1 LKILFKFFFILW
13 VGSIGFIPRANAL
26 IELSGDYGLSQQVY
40 GAQRNNNIESTTVGA
55 SVALYLFDYTAI
67 ELNYNQ
73 TETITDDN
81 TTLSIDSTYDLTKQ
95 VNTVQ
100 IYSYG
105 IGIRQAFAGRNS
117 RFRPSMSI
125 GYARQFA
132 SDSTVAHFRNNDLG
146 STFTISDVEEK
157 TRIDSVFGSFSLEIM
172 LTQTF
177 SIRGSVKTIFK
188 AFEFNRAQDNM
199 KYLVGF
205 SWYL

>member
-1 LKILFKFFFILW
+1 MLKSFLIFLFGLFLATH
-13 VGSIGFIPRANAL
+13 SSYAL
-26 IELSGDYGLSQQVY
+26 IELGGEYGVSQQVY
-40 GAQRNNNIESTTVGA
+40 GSERTNTIESTTTGA

-67 ELNYNQ
+67 EFNYNQ
-73 TETITDDN
+73 TETITDEN
-81 TTLSIDSTYDLTKQ
+81 RTLSIDSNYDLTKQ

-105 IGIRQAFAGRNS
+105 VGIRQAFAS
-117 RFRPSMSI
+117 RKARIRPSISL
-125 GYARQFA
+125 GYARQFT
-132 SDSTVAHFRNNDLG
+132 SDSTTAFFKNVNTNETFSITSAGSKFRY
-146 STFTISDVEEK
+146 
-157 TRIDSVFGSFSLEIM
+157 DSVFGSFNLEVM
-172 LTQTF
+172 LTRTF